1 MSKTVREVLLV
12 GMVLVQ
18 VSLLSN
24 CGSSSSP
31 EMSPAVVSVSISSQS
46 TSAVVG
52 QTVQFTAT
60 VSGTSNAAVTWSV
73 NAVVGG
79 SSSVGTISSTGMYT
93 APGVPPSPNAVS
105 VQVTSVADTSKT
117 ASLTLTI
124 SNPTP
129 QLTSIS
135 PAAIGIGGGN
145 LAQVAA
151 TSTVVTVNGTGFA
164 SQSTVIANGTPL
176 TTTLVSATQLTATVP
191 ANLITS
197 PGVVQLVVSTPAPG
211 GGMTSSFSFTVLSVG
226 QVSGTNNPQVAQYS
240 ITPPRDANVSVQF
253 GPDTNYGLETWSQ
266 PTPTGGGAVNL
277 LVAGMRAFTTY
288 HMRAVVNFPDGT
300 QYLDS
305 DQIFTTGGLPPERV
319 PQVTITGAS
328 PSGGV
333 ELLDLFNLGNPG
345 SSGSGS
351 GSTVG
356 SGSSSSSPIQ
366 AAVTDTEGNLI
377 WYYDL
382 QAPGQAPF
390 PIKPLPN
397 GHMLVVISSLA
408 VGPPSVVREID
419 LAGNTINEFTRDDL
433 NQWLSAAGFQFVV
446 SNIHHDFALL
456 PNGHLILLVSIIENL
471 TDLPGYPG
479 VTSVVGDGLVD
490 LDQNRKPVW
499 VWSTFDHLDVNRHL
513 QGLPDWTH
521 GNAVVYSPTDGN
533 LLLSMRN
540 QSWIIKIN
548 YQNGAGDGSILW
560 RLGWEGDFVLP
571 GAPADWF
578 YGQHYPVFLSQASSR
593 FFQIALFDNGT
604 SRVVDQN
611 GTTCTLNV
619 GANPCYS
626 RAVILDVSEIA
637 KTAQTVWQDNL
648 APAYSDCCGSIIEFP
663 NGNMEIDIAFYSYA
677 PQISQVL
684 EVTRQESPQVL
695 WQMDI
700 DTQLAYR
707 AYRIPSL
714 YPGVQW

>member
-1 MSKTVREVLLV
+1 VNTTFRKVSLLAI
-12 GMVLVQ
+12 VLVQ
-18 VSLLSN
+18 AILLSN
-24 CGSSSSP
+24 CGSSSTST
-31 EMSPAVVSVSISSQS
+31 EMSPSAVSVSVSSQS

-60 VSGTSNAAVTWSV
+60 VTGSSNTSVTWSV
-73 NAVVGG
+73 NGVASGN
-79 SSSVGTISSTGMYT
+79 SSVGTITSSGMYT
-93 APGVPPSPNAVS
+93 APAVPPSPNTVAV
-105 VQVTSVADTSKT
+105 QATSVADTAKM

-124 SNPTP
+124 SNPAP
-129 QLTSIS
+129 QLSSIS
-135 PAAIGIGGGN
+135 PAAMGIGGSN
-145 LAQVAA
+145 SAQVPA
-151 TSTVVTVNGTGFA
+151 TGTMLTLNGAGFT
-164 SQSTVIANGTPL
+164 SQSAVIANATSL
-176 TTTLVSATQLTATVP
+176 ATTFVSASQLTATVP
-191 ANLITS
+191 ASLVAS
-197 PGVVQLVVSTPAPG
+197 PGVLQLTVSTPAPG
-211 GGMTSSFSFTVLSVG
+211 GGTTSSLSFTVLSVG
-226 QVSGTNNPQVAQYS
+226 QVSGTNNLQVAQYS
-240 ITPPRDANVSVQF
+240 ITPPRDANVTIQF
-253 GPDTNYGLETWSQ
+253 GLDTTYGLATWSQ
-266 PTPTGGGAVNL
+266 PTPTGGGAVSL

-288 HMRAVVNFPDGT
+288 HMRAAVNFPDGT

-305 DQIFTTGGLPPERV
+305 DQTFTTGGLPSARV
-319 PQVTITGAS
+319 PQVTVTGAS

-333 ELLDLFNLGNPG
+333 ELLDLFNLGGSAPG
-345 SSGSGS
+345 SSL
-351 GSTVG
+351 
-356 SGSSSSSPIQ
+356 PIQ
-366 AAVTDTEGNLI
+366 AAVTDTDGNLI

-382 QAPGQAPF
+382 QALPGQAPF
-390 PIKPLPN
+390 PIKLLPN
-397 GHMLVVISSLA
+397 GHMLITISTLA

-419 LAGNTINEFTRDDL
+419 LAGNTISEFSRDDL
-433 NQWLSAAGFQFVV
+433 NQWLSAAGFQVAV

-456 PNGHLILLVSIIENL
+456 PNGHLILLVSIL
-471 TDLPGYPG
+471 KDFTDLPGYPG

-533 LLLSMRN
+533 LILSMRN
-540 QSWIIKIN
+540 QSWVIKIN

-578 YGQHYPVFLSQASSR
+578 YGQHYPVFLSRTIFGVSK
-593 FFQIALFDNGT
+593 IALFDNGT

-619 GANPCYS
+619 GPNPCYS
-626 RAVILDVSEIA
+626 RAVILSVNEERKA
-637 KTAQTVWQDNL
+637 VQTLWQDNL
-648 APAYSDCCGSIIEFP
+648 APVYSDCCGSIIEFP
-663 NGNMEIDIAFYSYA
+663 NGNMEFDIAFYSYI

-684 EVTRQESPQVL
+684 EVTQQESPQVV